1 MRQPL
6 KAIVISTIVGVLIL
20 GTVFIWGYAVDHMCQ
35 GPHLSGKP
43 GVCE

>member
-20 GTVFIWGYAVDHMCQ
+20 GTVFTWMYAVDHACQ
-35 GPHLSGKP
+35 GPPMSGKP